1 MDVEGARW
9 CGGGQRG
16 AVVAMVWPL
25 ADRQGLWCRA
35 GQWPRLAEG
44 EACMCKGGQVPVPG
58 SAVSRK
64 PHTVPLMGQG
74 ASQLNWPSRV
84 PNLWGL
90 VAAEASLVLL
100 VLVRSAGGLMG
111 RRRRCETPTATGGR
125 RPKQRGPVAARVRLS
140 PTEEEGTERTGGELE
155 RTSLVWAFSVWAL
168 EASVIVL
175 GF

>member
-1 MDVEGARW
+1 M
-9 CGGGQRG
+9 
-16 AVVAMVWPL
+16 
-25 ADRQGLWCRA
+25 
-35 GQWPRLAEG
+35 
-44 EACMCKGGQVPVPG
+44 PG

-64 PHTVPLMGQG
+64 SHTAPQMGQG

-100 VLVRSAGGLMG
+100 VLVRSAGGLMD

-155 RTSLVWAFSVWAL
+155 KKCVLAFSEIAVVVKLARVAGAPMGRHW
-168 EASVIVL
+168 
-175 GF
+175 